1 MTQVAK
7 ELDPFTFEV
16 FYNRLFNLLCESRD
30 VIRHLSA
37 SAISRE
43 SGETAEGV
51 FLPDGEL
58 ILLSPG
64 LLLHL
69 NTVARVIGYMLQNRM
84 GEDVGFELEASTF
97 SGEIESEFPM
107 TVTSSSKRRRS
118 ISAVVGDGS
127 AVIEATT
134 FSGDVE
140 IRSR

>member
-1 MTQVAK
+1 MTRTAQ
-7 ELDPFTFEV
+7 ELDPFTYEV

-58 ILLSPG
+58 VLLSPG

-69 NTVARVIGYMLQNRM
+69 THHRNLDGLVLLDEPTGYLPVAL
-84 GEDVGFELEASTF
+84 AA
-97 SGEIESEFPM
+97 P
-107 TVTSSSKRRRS
+107 
-118 ISAVVGDGS
+118 
-127 AVIEATT
+127 
-134 FSGDVE
+134 
-140 IRSR
+140 